1 MNEPTTERIAGR
13 DMLLGSGILDQ
24 AGQIAWLVIDIKGDK
39 VVATFLVS
47 EYRQAV
53 DRMIEEGR
61 AVGTLCALAAD
72 YGPDRPVVVQQTY

>member
-1 MNEPTTERIAGR
+1 MNEPAIQRIAGR
-13 DMLLGSGILDQ
+13 DMLHRFGILDQ
-24 AGQIAWLVIDIKGDK
+24 TGQVAWLVIDIKGDK
-39 VVATFLVS
+39 VVATFPVS

-61 AVGTLCALAAD
+61 AVGTLCALGAD